1 MSKFYILAEGHMM
14 SKIIGVYVFNSLTC
28 ADLFCSVVAFLGH
41 SFAALLDD
49 SVTYPV
55 R

>member
-1 MSKFYILAEGHMM
+1 MSKFHILAEGHMM
-14 SKIIGVYVFNSLTC
+14 SKIGVYVFNSLTC